1 MKTPTLFHRSLF
13 GLLCVLLSGWSSLR
27 VAAQSCPP
35 LSESDFSYSL
45 VQPNADCNLPGS
57 VTVSYRNNVV
67 GVSNLT
73 YAFGT
78 GAEGP
83 WFATVKAAAPG
94 ATVRQE
100 LPATLNGEPLFV
112 RATATCGGDTRVL
125 TFNAGNVSVQK
136 SESFLLLTEST
147 PTGSSAGTS
156 GSVQARIAGTAGCTE
171 ATFKLYRSNDLN
183 TPLAEEHSTKPKRGV
198 TYYNHP

>member
-45 VQPNADCNLPGS
+45 VQPNVDCNLPGS

-78 GAEGP
+78 GAEGVGEIAHP
-83 WFATVKAAAPG
+83 DDVVAIAHRDAAREVAIDIGLHEAVAEIALRERG
-94 ATVRQE
+94 ATLRGYAKTAPTAQQDAKQSEKTAMEEGGCFHLKTENE
-100 LPATLNGEPLFV
+100 LKLGDCTMRPH
-112 RATATCGGDTRVL
+112 GGVL
-125 TFNAGNVSVQK
+125 
-136 SESFLLLTEST
+136 
-147 PTGSSAGTS
+147 
-156 GSVQARIAGTAGCTE
+156 
-171 ATFKLYRSNDLN
+171 
-183 TPLAEEHSTKPKRGV
+183 
-198 TYYNHP
+198 